1 MPYSAPFSAE
11 VSKDAAGP
19 KSFSFPGLA
28 KSVLI
33 HNLSVDVLYC
43 KKKIPHLTPCH
54 RASAWSHCSV
64 VVVRAEGDVGC
75 KACAAPRAQGSTSC
89 FAFLDGCWSP
99 GCQEAQICLAA
110 SSLRARDSSGATCWT
125 SPPALCA
132 WHHSSPDSCTA
143 SVATT
148 LSCGCHLGPLHRV

>member
-1 MPYSAPFSAE
+1 MRLSQQKFLKTQQVPKAFPFL
-11 VSKDAAGP
+11 
-19 KSFSFPGLA
+19 GLPRDINPQPECGC
-28 KSVLI
+28 SELQ
-33 HNLSVDVLYC
+33 
-43 KKKIPHLTPCH
+43 KKIPHLTACH

-75 KACAAPRAQGSTSC
+75 KACASLCSVGSTSC
-89 FAFLDGCWSP
+89 FAFLAGCWSL
-99 GCQEAQICLAA
+99 GCQEAHICLAA
-110 SSLRARDSSGATCWT
+110 SSLRARDSSGATHRT

-143 SVATT
+143 SMATT